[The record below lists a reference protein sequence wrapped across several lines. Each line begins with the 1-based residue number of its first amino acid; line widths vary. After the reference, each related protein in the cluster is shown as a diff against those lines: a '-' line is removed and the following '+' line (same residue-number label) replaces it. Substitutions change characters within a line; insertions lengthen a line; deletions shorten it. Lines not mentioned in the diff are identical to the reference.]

1 MAINSRNFAF
11 ILLFLCLVNV
21 SFSQEN
27 DTGSRHRI
35 TWTRDDYALR
45 YEVLIEKEENNK
57 YSRVLRE
64 FTEDPFLLIS
74 LPPGN
79 YRLRVIPYDFR
90 DIPGKGTGWKNFKV
104 LAVTT
109 QDSKSEPES
118 RLVMEDALPSSPK
131 QEENKTPIENITE
144 DLTDNTDLAKPE
156 KRKDLFVA
164 LLAEG
169 LGYSR
174 YNIAFGGGIVFGGSL
189 DGVGIGL
196 RLFYAQDS
204 ENFMFLETLAHIRFY
219 FSREKDNKG
228 FFMQLEGGVVFIAY
242 ETFESQVVTSPVLGL
257 GAGWRFM
264 MNKQWYIEPIIH
276 LGYPYIFG
284 MGFSTGFKFDL

>member
-1 MAINSRNFAF
+1 MAINFRSFIFISLFVCFA
-11 ILLFLCLVNV
+11 NV
-21 SFSQEN
+21 LFSQGN
-27 DTGSRHRI
+27 DIGSRHRI

-45 YEVLIEKEENNK
+45 YEVLIEKEENDK
-57 YSRVLRE
+57 YSPVLRE
-64 FTEDPFLLIS
+64 FTEEAYVFIS

-90 DIPGKGTGWKNFKV
+90 DVPGRGTGWKNFKV
-104 LAVTT
+104 LAVTA
-109 QDSKSEPES
+109 QDPKSEPES
-118 RLVMEDALPSSPK
+118 RLVMEDAPPPPK
-131 QEENKTPIENITE
+131 QEENKTPIDNITG
-144 DLTDNTDLAKPE
+144 DLTNDADSAKPE

-174 YNIAFGGGIVFGGSL
+174 NNIAFGGGIIFGGSS
-189 DGVGIGL
+189 DGIGIGL
-196 RLFYAQDS
+196 RLFYAQDA
-204 ENFMFLETLAHIRFY
+204 ENFMFLEALTHIRFY
-219 FSREKDNKG
+219 LPRGKDNIG
-228 FFMQLEGGVVFIAY
+228 FFLQLEGGVAFMSY
-242 ETFESQVVTSPVLGL
+242 ETFESQVVPSPVVGL